1 MYTFYGTIYQS
12 IPSSVYLT
20 VLFLL
25 VDMSEKVDLSVWE
38 IEQGVSSKPG
48 HFTGRQGHLL

>member
-48 HFTGRQGHLL
+48 HFTGCQGHLL

>member
-1 MYTFYGTIYQS
+1 MYTFYLIIYQS

-48 HFTGRQGHLL
+48 HFTGCQGHLL